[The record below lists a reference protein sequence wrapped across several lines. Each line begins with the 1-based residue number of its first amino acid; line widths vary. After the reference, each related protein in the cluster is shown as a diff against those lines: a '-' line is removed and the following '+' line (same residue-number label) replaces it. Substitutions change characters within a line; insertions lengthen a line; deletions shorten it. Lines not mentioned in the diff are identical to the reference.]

1 MDVVK
6 GRIINYSIK
15 IKVIKN
21 ITKFDIFENKLY
33 HKVWK
38 LFNKQLESREL
49 IFYFTLQRY
58 IL

>member
-21 ITKFDIFENKLY
+21 ITKFDIKEQK
-33 HKVWK
+33 
-38 LFNKQLESREL
+38 
-49 IFYFTLQRY
+49 
-58 IL
+58 

>member
-49 IFYFTLQRY
+49 MS
-58 IL
+58 ILKNGK

>member
-21 ITKFDIFENKLY
+21 VTKFDIFKNKLY
-33 HKVWK
+33 HKV
-38 LFNKQLESREL
+38 
-49 IFYFTLQRY
+49 
-58 IL
+58 